1 MPNKSKARTEPTV
14 QKVALE
20 TREEKRRRR
29 LHPSVV
35 STTVISGLNR
45 N

>member
-1 MPNKSKARTEPTV
+1 MPNKSKARAEPTE
-14 QKVALE
+14 QKVAHE
-20 TREEKRRRR
+20 IREEKRRRS